1 MIPVDTYGSEDDYNH
16 LKYILKKVL
25 YGRIIFV
32 VNMMDTYDP
41 EDDSVDGI
49 LQDIRSHL
57 SEIGFENPMVCPI
70 SAKAGL
76 LIKKMVQNT
85 AMTENER
92 ERAEDFMKLFSKA
105 EYDFGKYYPLVT
117 NEGGD
122 YNRALLSTGLPGLEQ
137 VLFGL

>member
-1 MIPVDTYGSEDDYNH
+1 
-16 LKYILKKVL
+16 
-25 YGRIIFV
+25 
-32 VNMMDTYDP
+32 
-41 EDDSVDGI
+41 
-49 LQDIRSHL
+49 
-57 SEIGFENPMVCPI
+57 
-70 SAKAGL
+70 
-76 LIKKMVQNT
+76 
-85 AMTENER
+85 MTENER